1 MRYDDHELTVEQL
14 LEKDKGYLSYSSS
27 KLIVQRLLKSSRHYT
42 IMRSTFGDFN
52 FMLTTK
58 SFDTSKANN
67 SKKNPKF
74 NTILRISD
82 LILFPMK

>member
-1 MRYDDHELTVEQL
+1 M
-14 LEKDKGYLSYSSS
+14 K
-27 KLIVQRLLKSSRHYT
+27 
-42 IMRSTFGDFN
+42 STFGDFS
-52 FMLTTK
+52 FMLTTE